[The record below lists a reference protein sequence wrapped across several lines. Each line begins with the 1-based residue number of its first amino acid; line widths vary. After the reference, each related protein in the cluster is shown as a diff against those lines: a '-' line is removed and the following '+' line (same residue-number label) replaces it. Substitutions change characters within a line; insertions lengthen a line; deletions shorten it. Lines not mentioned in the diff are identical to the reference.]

1 MSKKVLNIDGITNE
15 LEGASLFFSKSTN
28 PPPPSNLKPD
38 GKQSPGKVLSSV
50 PQVIDKPTLDTSV
63 LDNFTDQKVKKRS
76 NEETNEPTNERLIQQ
91 STVRKKI
98 RHTFDIFADQLM
110 SLRELSIEQEKTFG
124 DRVLL
129 GDLAQQALD
138 QFISKQR
145 NK

>member
-28 PPPPSNLKPD
+28 PLPPSKSKPD
-38 GKQSPGKVLSSV
+38 GMQSPESGLSSA
-50 PQVIDKPTLDTSV
+50 PQVIDKPSLDTTA
-63 LDNFTDQKVKKRS
+63 LDNFTVQKVKKGS
-76 NEETNEPTNERLIQQ
+76 NEETIEPTNERLIQR